1 MEKLLNEKSKR
12 KLTELNNESESLIE
26 ENEAKSLKSS
36 DKSAQLLIKSIKSR
50 NEVLERMKLKNKEKQ
65 KALKNKL
72 RLLK

>member
-1 MEKLLNEKSKR
+1 M
-12 KLTELNNESESLIE
+12 E
-26 ENEAKSLKSS
+26 ENDAKSLKSS